1 MPLFTP
7 TPDIFTDETVL
18 RHNTYT
24 PDKILGRD
32 TELEQYQYALQPIIN
47 DAPPKHIIITGKP
60 GTGKTAMTKYI
71 LDHLETD
78 GETHNIDISSVY
90 VNCNGDTNGTS
101 SYTAAIE
108 IINKLRTLQHGDNA
122 SEMPATGYPT
132 KKVFNTLIDELNN
145 IGGTTLIVLD
155 EIHQLSDEK
164 LLYHIPR
171 APTSTHLN
179 TDTHVGLIGISNI
192 PSLFDTLSTDV
203 HDTLDP
209 ETIHLGPY
217 AAPQLKE
224 ILSARAEHAF
234 HDNALNDG
242 VIPYC
247 AAKVSGNSGNA
258 RRAITQLRE
267 AGEIARNQN
276 DTTVTED
283 HINEAIKKL
292 HTDQVKDAVRSLTI
306 QQKFAL
312 LTVALKDSTNQHEDT
327 PTKKLYEAY
336 SRVLE
341 KHLEHEPKSL
351 NTFVNRLKDLQQQEL
366 ISCEQVHAGGR
377 QNRYTVSIDLVLLL
391 EVFDDP
397 SEHVDNVYCST
408 IIDNAIDSYVLERK
422 DVEHLNVYND
432 LKNN

>member
-1 MPLFTP
+1 MFTP

-47 DAPPKHIIITGKP
+47 DAPPKHIILTGKP

-71 LDHLETD
+71 LDHLEAD

-122 SEMPATGYPT
+122 TEMPATGHPT

-155 EIHQLSDEK
+155 EIHQLNDEK

-171 APTSTHLN
+171 APTSTRLN

-209 ETIHLGPY
+209 ETIHLGSY
-217 AAPQLKE
+217 DAPQLKE

-234 HDNALNDG
+234 HDNALEHD

-247 AAKVSGNSGNA
+247 AANVSGNSGNA

-292 HTDQVKDAVRSLTI
+292 QSDQVKDAVRSLTI
-306 QQKFAL
+306 HQKFAL
-312 LTVALKDSTNQHEDT
+312 LTVAVKYVENREEDT
-327 PTKKLYEAY
+327 PTKELHSFYTKMVKAVEY
-336 SRVLE
+336 
-341 KHLEHEPKSL
+341 EPKSE
-351 NTFVNRLKDLQQQEL
+351 NAFVNRLKDLQQQEL
-366 ISCEQVHAGGR
+366 ISFEQVHSGR
-377 QNRYTVSIDLVLLL
+377 TQNRYALTTDLVLLL
-391 EVFDDP
+391 EVFDDDKHSP
-397 SEHVDNVYCST
+397 WCCR
-408 IIDNAIDSYVLERK
+408 IIETALDLYILDRE
-422 DVEHLNVYND
+422 DVEHLHVYNEM
-432 LKNN
+432 